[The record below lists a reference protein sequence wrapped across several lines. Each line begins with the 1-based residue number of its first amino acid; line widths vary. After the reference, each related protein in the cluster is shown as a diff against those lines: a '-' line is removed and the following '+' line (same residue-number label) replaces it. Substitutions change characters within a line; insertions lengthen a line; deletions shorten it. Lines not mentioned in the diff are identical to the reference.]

1 MWNPATGRGNW
12 WAVEIMISEIKTL
25 FDEWIAAVARAV
37 NSGTGRYARRRRILL
52 SEDSDNTFTARMISA
67 RKDPALPEISFGL
80 SHGQPNPPLPADWQA
95 AFRGS
100 RIEALMTSGQ
110 VLFRSLDFPKQAVD
124 FLDGMIRAQIDRLTP
139 WTADDVVFGWSPPQ
153 ANPRERV
160 ELTLAATSRQQIQ
173 PLLQLVTGL
182 GAASIAAFAVLPA
195 AAGAPAKIKVF
206 DQPLRGAAGRAPDVP
221 RMLRL
226 ALLSAGL
233 AAATSLIAA
242 AYLGSALESEQQQ
255 LTRRISERRVALR
268 LNPNADGSALS
279 LLAKRKQ
286 TSPSSVVVLE
296 ALSQALPDSTYVT
309 ELRIEGDKV
318 QVVGLTQDA
327 PSLIRLMER
336 SPQFARATFFAPT
349 TRAQNDPGERFH
361 IEARITPT
369 FGSGT

>member
-1 MWNPATGRGNW
+1 
-12 WAVEIMISEIKTL
+12 MISEIKTL
-25 FDEWIAAVARAV
+25 FDEWISAVARAV

-52 SEDSDNTFTARMISA
+52 SEDSDHTFTARMISA
-67 RKDPALPEISFGL
+67 RKNPALPEISFAL
-80 SHGQPNPPLPADWQA
+80 LHGQPDPPLPADWQA

-100 RIEALMTSGQ
+100 RIEALMTPGQ

-139 WTADDVVFGWSPPQ
+139 WSADDVIFGWSPPE

-182 GAASIAAFAVLPA
+182 GAASIAAFALLPA

-206 DQPLRGAAGRAPDVP
+206 DQPIRGAAGRAADVP
-221 RMLRL
+221 RVLRR

-233 AAATSLIAA
+233 AAAASLIASV
-242 AYLGSALESEQQQ
+242 YIGGALESERQQ

-336 SPQFARATFFAPT
+336 SLQFARATFFAPT

>member
-1 MWNPATGRGNW
+1 M
-12 WAVEIMISEIKTL
+12 MSEIKTL

-67 RKDPALPEISFGL
+67 RKDMPLPEISFGL
-80 SHGQPNPPLPADWQA
+80 SHGQPDPALPADWQA

-100 RIEALMTSGQ
+100 RVEALMTPGQ

-153 ANPRERV
+153 ANLRERV

-182 GAASIAAFAVLPA
+182 GAASIAAFADLPA

-233 AAATSLIAA
+233 AAAASLIAA
-242 AYLGSALESEQQQ
+242 AYIGSALELEQQQ

-296 ALSQALPDSTYVT
+296 ALSQALPDITYVT

-318 QVVGLTQDA
+318 QVVGMTQDA